1 MLIVFYNEIAS
12 WPIWPALILFLVAY
26 ISAYIAIYGASF
38 GGNGGSLSL
47 LDSMVYFAPGKP
59 LTTRQKWI
67 AWLVGIIAGLCAIM
81 KFGID
86 IGTWFGWLPE
96 KL

>member
-1 MLIVFYNEIAS
+1 MLTVIYNEITS
-12 WPIWPALILFLVAY
+12 WPIWLALIPFLVAY
-26 ISAYIAIYGASF
+26 ISGYIAIYGASF
-38 GGNGGSLSL
+38 GGILSL
-47 LDSMVYFAPGKP
+47 FGFMACFAPSAP

-67 AWLVGIIAGLCAIM
+67 AWLVGIFAGLCAVV

-86 IGTWFGWLPE
+86 IGIWFGWLPE